1 MNNRKRQYISLL
13 LLAVYAFFFASN
25 NFFYHSHILADT
37 KIVHSHLW
45 DGKAHSHTT
54 AQIQAIDIFNAAV
67 YDKGDTVVVPQLLA
81 EHHME
86 KKQAYLSCTLLTPAV
101 KAYTLRGPP
110 TLTIFI

>member
-25 NFFYHSHILADT
+25 NFFYHSHTLADT

-67 YDKGDTVVVPQLLA
+67 YEKGDSAEAPQLLA
-81 EHHME
+81 EQHME
-86 KKQAYLSCTLLTPAV
+86 KKQVKLSCVLLTPAI
-101 KAYTLRGPP
+101 KAYSLRGPP
-110 TLTIFI
+110 SPAIFI